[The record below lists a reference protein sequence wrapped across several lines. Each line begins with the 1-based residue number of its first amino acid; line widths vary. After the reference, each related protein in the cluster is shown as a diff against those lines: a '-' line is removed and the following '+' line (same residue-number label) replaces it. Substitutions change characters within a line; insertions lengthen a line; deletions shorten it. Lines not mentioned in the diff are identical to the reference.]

1 MNKVLMESRGYT
13 FKSNLGEGMFGKVM
27 SAYST
32 RLKRSVAIKVIDK
45 RKVDVSYLAKFLSR
59 EREIIR
65 SLNHPN
71 IIKTLD
77 IFEIHRNKVY
87 VVMELC
93 RKGDLLK
100 HINAAGP
107 LPEHAACR
115 LFTQL
120 CEAVQYLHNM
130 DVVHRDLKCE
140 NLLLDKHHNLKV
152 CDFGFSKRLT
162 YAHGRV
168 VLSETTCGTYSYVAP
183 EISRNVPY
191 DPRVSDVW
199 SMAVVLYMMLHAA
212 MPYDATN
219 VRKMLRIQIQHIVN
233 FPDVP
238 SVSPEAKDLIRRMLD
253 PAVEQRITIGNILQS
268 SWMLLPARMEDSAEG
283 PTQRAGSEQGGP
295 SEEKD
300 KEDEQLPK
308 VNSEPGEGPSTSVPG
323 H

>member
-1 MNKVLMESRGYT
+1 MNKVLMESRSYT

-45 RKVDVSYLAKFLSR
+45 KKVNTSYLEKFLSR
-59 EREIIR
+59 EMEIIR
-65 SLNHPN
+65 HLNHPN

-77 IFEIHRNKVY
+77 IFELHRNKVY

-93 RKGDLLK
+93 RNGDVLK
-100 HINAAGP
+100 HINAKGP
-107 LPEHAACR
+107 LPEQAARR

-120 CEAVQYLHNM
+120 CEAVQYLHNS

-140 NLLLDKHHNLKV
+140 NLLLDKHYNLKV

-162 YAHGRV
+162 HAHGHV
-168 VLSETTCGTYSYVAP
+168 VLSETFCGTSTYAAP

-191 DPRVSDVW
+191 DPKVSDVW
-199 SMAVVLYMMLHAA
+199 SMAVVLYMMLHAS

-219 VRKMLRIQIQHIVN
+219 VRKMVRIQIQHIVN
-233 FPDVP
+233 FPDAP
-238 SVSPEAKDLIRRMLD
+238 SVSPEAKDLIRTMLN
-253 PAVEQRITIGNILQS
+253 PVVEQRATISNILQS
-268 SWMLLPARMEDSAEG
+268 SWMLLQGRVEDSTEA
-283 PTQRAGSEQGGP
+283 PTQKAGSQQGGP
-295 SEEKD
+295 SEDKD
-300 KEDEQLPK
+300 KEDEKLPK
-308 VNSEPGEGPSTSVPG
+308 VNSEPGGGPSSSAPR